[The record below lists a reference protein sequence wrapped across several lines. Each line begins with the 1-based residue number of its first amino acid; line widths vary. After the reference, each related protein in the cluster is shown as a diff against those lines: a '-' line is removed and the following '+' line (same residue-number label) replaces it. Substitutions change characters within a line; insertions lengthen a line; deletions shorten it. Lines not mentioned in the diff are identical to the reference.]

1 MLSEASEN
9 VIEGVNR
16 ESVELPIEMRL
27 AQQLNP
33 KVDLMGSHE

>member
-16 ESVELPIEMRL
+16 EPVELPIQMRL
-27 AQQLNP
+27 AQTTEPQ
-33 KVDLMGSHE
+33 G